1 MTAQRDANITLD
13 SIWNGK
19 WEIPGSQ
26 SGFFHGTPS
35 LVGLLT
41 QKLGEVA
48 PTLTSRSKMVAG
60 SVSRS
65 KTVGLVVFTM
75 SICDSL

>member
-41 QKLGEVA
+41 QKLGGSC
-48 PTLTSRSKMVAG
+48 TNLDFTIQNGSRESKQE
-60 SVSRS
+60 
-65 KTVGLVVFTM
+65 
-75 SICDSL
+75 

>member
-41 QKLGEVA
+41 QKLRRSCTNLDFMIQDG
-48 PTLTSRSKMVAG
+48 SRERKQE
-60 SVSRS
+60 
-65 KTVGLVVFTM
+65 
-75 SICDSL
+75 